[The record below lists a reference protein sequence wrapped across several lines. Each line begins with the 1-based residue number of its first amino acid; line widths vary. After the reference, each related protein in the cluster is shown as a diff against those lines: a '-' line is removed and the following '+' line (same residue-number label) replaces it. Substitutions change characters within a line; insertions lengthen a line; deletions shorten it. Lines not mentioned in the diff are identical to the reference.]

1 MWEMK
6 RIYLN
11 PNAPKHQIIILFYL
25 GRNTCMEQ
33 ISNFLNNME
42 KYSINHIILEQNS
55 KILKIMEQI

>member
-1 MWEMK
+1 
-6 RIYLN
+6 
-11 PNAPKHQIIILFYL
+11 
-25 GRNTCMEQ
+25 MEQ